1 MENRRQNPRRF
12 RPSVGS
18 VYQNAG
24 GGQFRCQYVASDGEF
39 AWMQNTASGWTCR
52 CHGIIRYEDG
62 TIEWDYSLHGH
73 FEKFQD
79 REEEER
85 RVIRMQI
92 LSMSNAMLCMI

>member
-1 MENRRQNPRRF
+1 MENRREYPRRV

-24 GGQFRCQYVASDGEF
+24 GGRFRCTLVADDGEF

-52 CHGIIRYEDG
+52 CHNIVRYVDG

-73 FEKFQD
+73 FEKLPSAD
-79 REEEER
+79 
-85 RVIRMQI
+85 QI
-92 LSMSNAMLCMI
+92 YSLRLESLTKAMLCMI